1 MKPADNLRI
10 ALLQSELV
18 WHSPEQNMAAFAEK
32 LRALPKGGFDLIV
45 LPEMFTSG
53 FTMEPE
59 TIAEPDGGPAHQWLA
74 EMSNETGAAV
84 CGSVAALSDGKYYNR
99 LLWAESGH
107 TRPIYD
113 KRHLFRMAGEQE
125 IYTAGT
131 ASEMVILKGWKILP
145 RICYDLRFPV
155 WNRSSEAH
163 LQLYTANWPAA
174 RVDAWDKLA
183 MARSIENLC
192 YTAVVNRVG
201 TDGKGID
208 YSGHSAVYD
217 FKGNPMEG
225 APEGREAVVTAVLS
239 MDELARFREKF
250 PAHLDADRF
259 TLLT

>member
-1 MKPADNLRI
+1 
-10 ALLQSELV
+10 
-18 WHSPEQNMAAFAEK
+18 
-32 LRALPKGGFDLIV
+32 
-45 LPEMFTSG
+45 
-53 FTMEPE
+53 
-59 TIAEPDGGPAHQWLA
+59 
-74 EMSNETGAAV
+74 
-84 CGSVAALSDGKYYNR
+84 
-99 LLWAESGH
+99 
-107 TRPIYD
+107 
-113 KRHLFRMAGEQE
+113 
-125 IYTAGT
+125 
-131 ASEMVILKGWKILP
+131 
-145 RICYDLRFPV
+145 
-155 WNRSSEAH
+155 H

>member
-1 MKPADNLRI
+1 MTPADTLRI
-10 ALLQSELV
+10 ALLQSDLV
-18 WHSPEQNMAAFAEK
+18 WHDPERNMAAFAEK
-32 LRALPKGGFDLIV
+32 LRALPKGGHDLIL

-59 TIAEPDGGPAHQWLA
+59 AVAEPDGGPAHRWLA
-74 EMSNETGAAV
+74 QMSTEAGAVV
-84 CGSVAALSDGKYYNR
+84 CGSVAAVSGGKYYNR
-99 LLWAESGH
+99 LLWAEAGS
-107 TRPIYD
+107 TRAIYD

-131 ASEMVILKGWKILP
+131 FSETVTLKGWKILP

-155 WNRSSEAH
+155 WNRNSEAH

-174 RVDAWDKLA
+174 RVDAWDKLSA
-183 MARSIENLC
+183 ARSIENLC

-217 FKGNPMEG
+217 FKGVAMAA
-225 APEGREAVVTAVLS
+225 APEGREAVVTAELS
-239 MDELARFREKF
+239 MDELTRFREKF

-259 TLLT
+259 TLIP